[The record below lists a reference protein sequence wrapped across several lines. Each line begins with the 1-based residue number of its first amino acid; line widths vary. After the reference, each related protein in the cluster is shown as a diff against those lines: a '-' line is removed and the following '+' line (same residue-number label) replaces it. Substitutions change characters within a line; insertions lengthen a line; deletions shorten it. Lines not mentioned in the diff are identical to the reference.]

1 MIIVFSCVRSERDKG
16 YRAHLD
22 STRKITKLR
31 AWRSEERTAYIS
43 ASLISAISDL
53 CRIGIKWH
61 QILFQSD
68 GFGSPRRVHTGLLKL
83 NGNHICC
90 SILKALYVWSLQ
102 KKLNMVF
109 YSLISLHGYY
119 LSICGRAI
127 SLKPF
132 GSKEDRPA
140 FYKKKERKHCASVWL
155 VKRKWKRM
163 VGLVSR
169 SLWFDG
175 GDCQEKKS
183 WANLG
188 VRIPVCSTYVC
199 YVSLSWGL
207 V

>member
-1 MIIVFSCVRSERDKG
+1 MTPNFVSERWIWKP
-16 YRAHLD
+16 ASCTHWFIK
-22 STRKITKLR
+22 TERKSYL
-31 AWRSEERTAYIS
+31 
-43 ASLISAISDL
+43 
-53 CRIGIKWH
+53 
-61 QILFQSD
+61 LFHFKS
-68 GFGSPRRVHTGLLKL
+68 SVCLVAT
-83 NGNHICC
+83 
-90 SILKALYVWSLQ
+90 

-109 YSLISLHGYY
+109 YSVISLHGYY

-175 GDCQEKKS
+175 GDCQEKS
-183 WANLG
+183 PE
-188 VRIPVCSTYVC
+188 RILVFVF
-199 YVSLSWGL
+199 LS
-207 V
+207 VPRMFVMFRFHEV